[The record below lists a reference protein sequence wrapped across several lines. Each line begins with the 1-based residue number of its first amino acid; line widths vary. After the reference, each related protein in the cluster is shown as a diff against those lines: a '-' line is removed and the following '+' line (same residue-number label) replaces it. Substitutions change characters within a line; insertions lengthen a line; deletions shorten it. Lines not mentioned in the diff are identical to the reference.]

1 MRCGGAPLARTAL
14 RRVFDMLKRL
24 STLFVSVALAAPIT
38 LHASSGAAADCA
50 QGVTRID
57 ITRREPF
64 AGGMPFGKTGPY
76 EKMVGRAFIE
86 VDPEDAH
93 NSIIQDISSVPVNEC
108 GHVEFSTDIYILKP
122 VDMAKGNRQIFF
134 EVNNRGNKIGL
145 GWLNDA
151 PSSNDPSTEEDAGN
165 GFLMRQGYA
174 IVWAGWEADVL
185 PGNNRL
191 TIDLPVA
198 TESGEPITGRVGVQY
213 DVSRHI
219 SREGA
224 VSLALSGRPEFDPYP
239 AASLD
244 NSTAIFTERDLI
256 DSPETA
262 IPQNRW
268 AFARCERDP
277 ATGAI
282 VNVVPSAKH
291 ICYFDGFDPDKLY
304 QLVYTA
310 QDPKPMALGYAAT
323 RDVLSFLR
331 YEVADATGA
340 PNPLGTGIGHVQCIG
355 ISSSGMYVRDYLYL
369 GFNEDPS
376 GRRVCDG
383 LTAYIP
389 GGFRLHLNTRFTQP
403 DIYSRQDLWAG
414 LWPMA
419 TFPFTFGMTTDPV
432 TGRTDAIL
440 KRPASDPLV
449 MQVDT
454 STEFWQFHGSLVTH
468 DGEGRPV
475 ALPPTAR
482 YYLISSA
489 QHGSGTP
496 PSRGISEQ
504 LSNPLNYGP
513 FNRALLVAL
522 DRWVRQGTEPPPSQY
537 PRVDDGTLVP
547 PDQASTGFPSIP
559 GVTYNGKMNL
569 LPLRDYGPGF
579 TSTGGVITLMPPV
592 TVPGKEYTV
601 LVPRVDADG
610 LDVAGLRRPDDIETP
625 LATHTGWNQR
635 AAGFR
640 HGDLSAL
647 SGMYV
652 PFAETRAER
661 LASGDP
667 RLSIEERYRNHGD
680 YVSQVRAAALA
691 LRAQGYLLQEDVRRI
706 IDEAAHR
713 DVP

>member
-1 MRCGGAPLARTAL
+1 MARRLWVVVAAL
-14 RRVFDMLKRL
+14 GL
-24 STLFVSVALAAPIT
+24 LAAPIT
-38 LHASSGAAADCA
+38 TAAASSPADAACA
-50 QGVTRID
+50 EGVTRIE
-57 ITRREPF
+57 ISRREPF

-76 EKMVGRAFIE
+76 EKLVGKAFVE
-86 VDPEDAH
+86 VDPKDAH
-93 NSIIQDISSVPVNEC
+93 NSIIQDISKVAVNDC
-108 GHVEFSTDIYILKP
+108 GHVELSTDLYILKP
-122 VDMAKGNRQIFF
+122 VNLAKGNRQIFF

-151 PSSNDPSTEEDAGN
+151 PSGNDPSSREDAGN

-185 PGNNRL
+185 PGDNRL

-198 TESGEPITGRVGVQY
+198 TDDGEPISGRVGIQY
-213 DVSRHI
+213 DVSRHLPPG
-219 SREGA
+219 GA
-224 VSLALSGRPEFDPYP
+224 VSLPLSGRAAFDPYP

-244 NSTAIFTERDLI
+244 NSTAVFTERALI

-262 IPQNRW
+262 IPSDRW
-268 AFARCERDP
+268 AFAQCQRDP
-277 ATGAI
+277 ASGAI
-282 VNVVPSAKH
+282 VNLVPSPKH
-291 ICYFDGFDPDKLY
+291 ICYFDGFDPNKLY

-310 QDPKPMALGYAAT
+310 RDPKPMALGYAAT

-331 YEVADATGA
+331 HGVADAAGT
-340 PNPLGTGIGHVQCIG
+340 PNPLGRGIEQVQCIG

-369 GFNEDPS
+369 GFNEDTS
-376 GRRVCDG
+376 SRRVCDG

-419 TFPFTFGMTTDPV
+419 TFPFSFGTTTDLV

-468 DGEGRPV
+468 DGEGTPLT
-475 ALPPTAR
+475 LPPTTR
-482 YYLISSA
+482 YYLIASA

-496 PSRGISEQ
+496 PSRGICEQ

-522 DRWVRQGTEPPPSQY
+522 DRRVRRGIEPPPSQY
-537 PRVDDGTLVP
+537 PRIDDGTLVP

-559 GVTYNGKMNL
+559 GVTYTGKLNL

-579 TSTGGVITLMPPV
+579 GSTGGVITLMPPV
-592 TVPGKEYTV
+592 AVPGKEYV
-601 LVPRVDADG
+601 VRVPRVDADG
-610 LDVAGLRRPDDIETP
+610 LDVAGLRRPDDIQTP

-640 HGDLSAL
+640 HGDLCGLTGS
-647 SGMYV
+647 YV
-652 PFAETRAER
+652 PFAQTRAER

-667 RLSIEERYRNHGD
+667 RLSIEERYRNHGQ
-680 YVSQVRAAALA
+680 YVAQVKAAALA
-691 LRAQGYLLQEDVRRI
+691 LKAQGYLLQEDVRRI
-706 IDEAAHR
+706 VQAAAHR